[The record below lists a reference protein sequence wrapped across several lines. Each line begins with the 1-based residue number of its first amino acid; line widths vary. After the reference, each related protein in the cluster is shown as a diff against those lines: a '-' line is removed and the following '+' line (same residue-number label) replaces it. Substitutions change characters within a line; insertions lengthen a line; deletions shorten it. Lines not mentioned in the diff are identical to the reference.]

1 MVQKDIFKISQNVS
15 IIPHYLPLKIAWSL
29 NFTTS
34 HSLCLRV
41 LCTKY
46 QNLTL
51 IYKNMHVCMSTQKDK
66 AIEKIPWSIS
76 IRLNINCYTVY
87 SISLSCIL
95 KTKWNETDFLWEW
108 MHYKQ
113 VRYIC
118 VSRYKVVPYFYLFCL
133 SKEIRPKFYLS
144 SSLYFFYFS
153 DTSFFTKTN
162 SCCWWQFIV
171 QNILSLFCI

>member
-1 MVQKDIFKISQNVS
+1 
-15 IIPHYLPLKIAWSL
+15 
-29 NFTTS
+29 
-34 HSLCLRV
+34 
-41 LCTKY
+41 
-46 QNLTL
+46 
-51 IYKNMHVCMSTQKDK
+51 MHVCMSTQKDK
-66 AIEKIPWSIS
+66 AIEKIPWLIS

-95 KTKWNETDFLWEW
+95 KTKWNETEFLWEW

-118 VSRYKVVPYFYLFCL
+118 VLRYKVVPYFYLFCL

-144 SSLYFFYFS
+144 RSLFFFYFS

-162 SCCWWQFIV
+162 SCYWWQFIV
-171 QNILSLFCI
+171 QNRLSLFCTCIYMYNANGLSSNSFFVNHKSKKNLLIHILKYKS